1 MQIEPRIYNFEHQRK
16 GNTRKSIKGRFKS
29 AEKNKNFWKT
39 WDSAVNTMEKQLNP
53 NSTIYRHRN
62 SLVDKI
68 SLSDKEV
75 QNYKM
80 KVFDC
85 DKATK
90 KAYEDYYKTHKY
102 N

>member
-16 GNTRKSIKGRFKS
+16 GNTRKSIKGRFRS
-29 AEKNKNFWKT
+29 SEKNKEFWKN
-39 WDSAVNTMEKQLNP
+39 WDTAVNTMEKQLNP
-53 NSTIYRHRN
+53 NSNIYRHRN

-68 SLSDKEV
+68 TLTDKEA
-75 QNYKM
+75 QNYEM

-90 KAYEDYYKTHKY
+90 KAYEDYYKENKY
-102 N
+102 T